1 MNLRSKIWQ
10 PFAILSGGIF
20 AAMLALSPP
29 GVEARPEWLGGNG
42 ATDVP
47 MHDLSSRYQFLSA
60 DLEPENGEV
69 SIELVNRMDAAI
81 TYQLVGDTQARRL
94 LPSEGVTLTSVE
106 PPTTLNIYRKDGG
119 LLSAIAEETD
129 DPSKVQI
136 MVNPTDELEG
146 DERAIWIN
154 EDGEVFVN

>member
-1 MNLRSKIWQ
+1 MNLRSTAWQ

-20 AAMLALSPP
+20 AAMLALSPN
-29 GVEARPEWLGGNG
+29 GVEARPEWIGGNG

-47 MHDLSSRYQFLSA
+47 MHDLASRYEFLSA

-69 SIELVNRMDAAI
+69 SIELVNTMDTEI
-81 TYQLVGDTQARRL
+81 TYQLVGDTEAQSLA
-94 LPSEGVTLTSVE
+94 PSETVMLTSIE

-154 EDGEVFVN
+154 EQGEVFVN